1 MGSYA
6 RTRAQGQQT
15 ETEAWC
21 MLGPHW
27 VSWTD
32 PDIQLAYPQSAFILS
47 VNGMVYFAYRA
58 R

>member
-32 PDIQLAYPQSAFILS
+32 PDIQLAYPQSAFILF
-47 VNGMVYFAYRA
+47 VNGMVYFAY
-58 R
+58 